1 MTMAVIVS
9 PELGVNMSA
18 LNTDV
23 SPIEEDALA
32 LVRTAILLDNSRTD
46 PGCLVAALEA
56 NLELWVGIRTLVS
69 RSNEALSGDAKGNL
83 LRLSQYVASET
94 LSKGA
99 EIDND
104 TLNTL
109 ININMQISE
118 GLLEGMKHRQ
128 TGAAPA

>member
-1 MTMAVIVS
+1 MSMAVIVS

-18 LNTDV
+18 LNTEI
-23 SPIEEDALA
+23 SPVEEDALA
-32 LVRTAILLDNSRTD
+32 LVQTAVLLDNSRAD
-46 PGCLVAALEA
+46 PGKLVAALEA
-56 NLELWVGIRTLVS
+56 NLELWVAIRTLVS
-69 RSNEALSGDAKGNL
+69 RGNEALSGEARGNL

-99 EIDND
+99 EIDSE

-118 GLLEGMKHRQ
+118 GLLEGLKHRR
-128 TGAAPA
+128 TAADPA